1 MAMTLNDS
9 LRWQTEQADE
19 LERNLRAL
27 FPDTDSGM
35 VAHVLESYRQGWN
48 NCFAAARWHGVDKL
62 D

>member
-1 MAMTLNDS
+1 MTMKLDDS

-19 LERNLRAL
+19 LERNLRVL
-27 FPDTDSGM
+27 FPDDDAT

-48 NCFAAARWHGVDKL
+48 GCFAAARLHGVAKL